1 MSTRLGWF
9 SLPTSTQRLPSDS
22 VITWAS
28 GSIVCNIPLESC
40 VMSTSRRSMVA
51 GASGFWFSIANV
63 VTGREFG

>member
-1 MSTRLGWF
+1 MSTRLGWL
-9 SLPTSTQRLPSDS
+9 SVPTSTQRAPFGSA
-22 VITWAS
+22 ITWAS

-51 GASGFWFSIANV
+51 GTSGFWFSIANV